1 MTPDSSQ
8 PSRTEPF
15 TASPPAPGFDG
26 AVAARLRSGLD
37 GLLQLTGELGRAL
50 AAERERLV
58 ARDWDA
64 ILHLAEEK
72 DGLVQR
78 LQAQSQEFEKAC
90 AAALSVMPGAKT
102 LLAMLDAAGLGAAHA
117 TLRMRAS
124 HLQRANRESRALLD
138 HHHARVDTALRMM
151 NRADAPSSSSLG
163 LYGRDG
169 YYARGAA
176 TAAASA
182 PGAGGRIGGT
192 GGRLAEA

>member
-1 MTPDSSQ
+1 VTPHPSQ
-8 PSRTEPF
+8 ASRT
-15 TASPPAPGFDG
+15 TDSPVLDG
-26 AVAARLRSGLD
+26 SVTARLRNGLD
-37 GLLQLTGELGRAL
+37 SLLQLTHELGRTL

-64 ILHLAEEK
+64 ILQLADEK
-72 DGLVQR
+72 DGLVER
-78 LQAQSQEFEKAC
+78 LQAQSQEFEKSC
-90 AAALSVMPGAKT
+90 ATAMSGSSSPS

-117 TLRMRAS
+117 TLRMRAA

-138 HHHARVDTALRMM
+138 HHHARVDTALRLM
-151 NRADAPSSSSLG
+151 NRSDAPSSSSLG

-176 TAAASA
+176 TAASMA

-192 GGRLAEA
+192 GRRLAEA

>member
-1 MTPDSSQ
+1 VTPHPSQ
-8 PSRTEPF
+8 PSRT
-15 TASPPAPGFDG
+15 TDSPALDG
-26 AVAARLRSGLD
+26 TVGARLRSGLD
-37 GLLQLTGELGRAL
+37 SLLQLTNELGRTL

-64 ILHLAEEK
+64 ILQLADEK

-78 LQAQSQEFEKAC
+78 LQAQSQEFEKSC
-90 AAALSVMPGAKT
+90 AAAMSGSPGGT
-102 LLAMLDAAGLGAAHA
+102 LLTMLDAAGLGAAHA

-138 HHHARVDTALRMM
+138 HHHARVDTALRLM
-151 NRADAPSSSSLG
+151 NRSDAPSSSSLG

-176 TAAASA
+176 TAATVA

-192 GGRLAEA
+192 GRRLAEA